1 MQVDIVFQPLP
12 VGMSVEPVFSMSLA
26 GEKQLLSSFRS
37 LESGPDITF
46 LLPLA
51 REDRLLLRLVL
62 SLSIGISGLPI
73 LPCGSLSPKVPID
86 SAFFSPPFRIYWT
99 SRAALT
105 KHHRLTGLYNRN
117 VFPQASGGWKP
128 KIRCWHVWSLL
139 RPSFLTCRW
148 LPAHYA
154 HTRAFLFVHAAEPF
168 TDEDAGH
175 NSLGLP
181 LIISFSLHH
190 LFKGSVS
197 SYSHTGWLE
206 LQHMN
211 WRG

>member
-26 GEKQLLSSFRS
+26 GEKQLLSSFLS

-46 LLPLA
+46 LLPSA
-51 REDRLLLRLVL
+51 REDRLLLRLVV

-73 LPCGSLSPKVPID
+73 LPCGSLSPRVPIE

-117 VFPQASGGWKP
+117 LFPQASGGWKS
-128 KIRCWHVWSLL
+128 KIKVLACLVSLEAL
-139 RPSFLTCRW
+139 LLGLQMT
-148 LPAHYA
+148 
-154 HTRAFLFVHAAEPF
+154 AFLLCPHM
-168 TDEDAGH
+168 
-175 NSLGLP
+175 
-181 LIISFSLHH
+181 SFSFRVCSTAL
-190 LFKGSVS
+190 
-197 SYSHTGWLE
+197 YW
-206 LQHMN
+206 
-211 WRG
+211 